1 MVKERKRNCDPRKT
15 RMRGVSF
22 GGRGLRI
29 EGFALMFLGAQ
40 NHGISPEVG
49 RGWGEGDIKQ
59 ERVMDVNP

>member
-1 MVKERKRNCDPRKT
+1 MG
-15 RMRGVSF
+15 GVSF

-49 RGWGEGDIKQ
+49 RGWGEGEIKQ